1 MNSSFVPRGLYGL
14 VSFLAVSVLLFSNCF
29 AAHAQVAGGSILG
42 TVTDPSGAVLP
53 NAEITIKDVATGIV
67 RSVTSNSAGFY
78 LAPNLPAGQYD
89 LRITAP
95 GFSAG
100 TATGITLTVGAE
112 QSINVVLK
120 VGASNSSIEVTDI
133 ASGVDTANSTI
144 SGAVDGTTVRELPLN
159 GRDWSQLATLQPG
172 VNQVRNQS
180 GIGAVGSA
188 DVVRGARG
196 FGNQLS
202 VSGTRPT
209 QNNYRLDGISFND
222 YTNGAPG
229 GVLGSLSGVDAI
241 QEFSVLT
248 TNYSAEYGRT
258 SGGVINAITRS
269 GTNLFHG
276 NVYEFLRNSA
286 LDARNFFDGPKVPP
300 FRRNQFGG
308 SVGGPIVRDKTF
320 FFFNYE
326 GLRQSLSS
334 TQISTVPSA
343 NARQGILSTG
353 NVTVDPAVVPFLQF
367 WPLPSPNLPLNPGG
381 DTGQYRVVN
390 KQPGTANFYT
400 TRIDHN
406 FSSRDT
412 LSGSFFYDKTQL
424 SNPDPL
430 NVENFFNSNS
440 RSFVSL
446 EENHIFSPTFVNSV
460 RFGFSRNRANVLTTP
475 SNNPLGT
482 DTSLGSVPGQ
492 AAPFLI
498 VPGISVFSG
507 GVDGFPNF
515 TFGWNSFQGYDDAF
529 LTRGKHSIK
538 FGFAVERMQSNNL
551 FHFFDNGRFFFPSLP
566 AFLTNQPLV
575 FAASIPSANSPRG
588 IRETLLGGYIQ
599 DDWRL
604 RPNFTLNIGLRY
616 EMTTIPTEVNGKQ
629 ASLKTMTDS
638 TITVGAPYF
647 NNNPTSRNFEP
658 RLGFAWDP
666 FHSGKTSLRGGFGMF
681 DVLPLPYEFL
691 IISSA
696 SAPVGQNLNFG
707 GLQPGDFPTKAYNKA
722 IAVCSTSVSLVCYRT
737 AFIDPHPKRSYVM
750 QWNLNIQRE
759 IAPQTS
765 LTVAYVGS
773 RGVHLPYRT
782 DDADI
787 VLPTLT
793 SAGYLWPKTL
803 GIQVNPTVG
812 RIDRLAF
819 DADSYYNALQI
830 GVEKKMSHGLQLQGS
845 FTWGK
850 SLDTGSSTIAGD
862 QFSNSPSSVPVYF
875 APSVRKGQSDFN
887 LARNLVISGTWEVPG
902 LKSKTGFI
910 GWASN
915 GWQIGSV
922 LQASSGAPFT
932 VLIGGD
938 PLGMNSTDPWAY
950 PSRVAGPGCGS
961 AVNPGNPNNYIR
973 LQCFGLPQAT
983 PAIAAN
989 CVSFTSIPQP
999 NNTCSNLLG
1008 NTGRNAFTGPGLVNV
1023 DFSIFKNTKITKISE
1038 TANLQFR
1045 TEIFNIFNHANFA
1058 PPLDNN
1064 TLFNQDGSPVGN
1076 AGVIDA
1082 TLTSSRQIQFGL
1094 KLIF

>member
-1 MNSSFVPRGLYGL
+1 MNSRFVSRKLYGCFL
-14 VSFLAVSVLLFSNCF
+14 FLAFIALLFPDCF
-29 AAHAQVAGGSILG
+29 PAKAQVAGGTILG
-42 TVTDPSGAVLP
+42 TVSDPSGAVVAG
-53 NAEITIKDVATGIV
+53 AEITIKDIATGVV
-67 RSVTSNSAGFY
+67 RQAASNASGFY
-78 LAPNLPAGQYD
+78 LIPNLPSGEYD
-89 LRITAP
+89 LRISAP
-95 GFSAG
+95 GFSVG
-100 TATGITLTVGAE
+100 TASGITMTVGAE
-112 QSINVVLK
+112 QTLNIVLK
-120 VGASNSSIEVTDI
+120 LGAASSTVEVAEI
-133 ASGVDTANSTI
+133 ASGVDTTTSSL
-144 SGAVDGTTVRELPLN
+144 SGDVDGTTVRELPLN

-180 GIGAVGSA
+180 GIGSVGSA

-229 GVLGSLSGVDAI
+229 GVLGTLSGVDAI

-258 SGGVINAITRS
+258 SGGVINAITRA
-269 GTNLFHG
+269 GTNRFHG
-276 NVYEFLRNSA
+276 NIYEFLRNSA
-286 LDARNFFDGPKVPP
+286 LDARNFFDGPSVPP
-300 FRRNQFGG
+300 FRRNQFGA
-308 SVGGPIVRDKTF
+308 SVGGPVIKDKTF

-334 TQISTVPSA
+334 TQVNTVPSD
-343 NARQGILSTG
+343 NARLGILSTG
-353 NVTVDPAVVPFLQF
+353 NVTVDPAVVPYLQF
-367 WPLPSPNLPLNPGG
+367 WSPPNSGLNPGG
-381 DTGQYRVVN
+381 DTGTFKVVT
-390 KQPGTANFYT
+390 KQPGSDNFYT
-400 TRIDHN
+400 ARVDHN
-406 FSSRDT
+406 FSSKDT

-430 NVENFFNSNS
+430 NNETFFNSNS

-446 EENHIFSPTFVNSV
+446 EETHSFSPAVVNSV
-460 RFGFSRNRANVLTTP
+460 RFGFSRNAADILTAP
-475 SNNPLGT
+475 GANPLAT

-529 LTRGKHSIK
+529 VTRGKHSLK

-551 FHFFDNGRFFFPSLP
+551 FHFFDNGRFFFPSLS

-575 FAASIPSANSPRG
+575 FAASIPSANSPRA
-588 IRETLLGGYIQ
+588 IRETLFGGYIQ
-599 DDWRL
+599 DDWKFRSNL
-604 RPNFTLNIGLRY
+604 TLNIGLRY
-616 EMTTIPTEVNGKQ
+616 EMTTIPTEANGKQ

-647 NNNPTSRNFEP
+647 NNNPTTRNFEP

-666 FHSGKTSLRGGFGMF
+666 FHNGKTSVRGGFGMF
-681 DVLPLPYEFL
+681 DVLPLPYELL

-707 GLQPGDFPTKAYNKA
+707 GLHPGDFPTTAYNNA
-722 IAVCSTSVSLVCYRT
+722 IANCSPTVSLVCYRT
-737 AFIDPHPKRSYVM
+737 AYIDPHPKRSYVM
-750 QWNLNIQRE
+750 QWNLNVQRE
-759 IAPQTS
+759 IAPNTS
-765 LTVAYVGS
+765 VTIAYVGS

-787 VLPTLT
+787 VLPTQT
-793 SAGYLWPKTL
+793 SAGYLWPSTP
-803 GIQVNPTVG
+803 GIQVNPNVG

-819 DADSYYNALQI
+819 DADSYYDGLQI
-830 GVEKKMSHGLQLQGS
+830 GVEKKMSHGLQVQGS

-862 QFSNSPSSVPVYF
+862 QFSNSPSSLPVFF
-875 APSVRKGQSDFN
+875 ASGLRKGQSDFN
-887 LARNLVISGTWEVPG
+887 LARNLVISGTWEIPG
-902 LKSKTGFI
+902 LKSKTGFT
-910 GWASN
+910 GWATN
-915 GWQIGSV
+915 GWQIGGV
-922 LQASSGAPFT
+922 LAASSGAPFT

-938 PLGMNSTDPWAY
+938 PLGMNSTDPFAY
-950 PSRVAGPGCGS
+950 PARFKGPGCGS

-973 LQCFGLPQAT
+973 LQCFGLPQVT
-983 PAIAAN
+983 PAIAAQCFAYSTDAN
-989 CVSFTSIPQP
+989 S
-999 NNTCSNLLG
+999 CSNLLG
-1008 NTGRNAFTGPGLVNV
+1008 NSGRNGLTGPGLINV
-1023 DFSIFKNTKITKISE
+1023 DFSLFKNTKLAKISE
-1038 TANLQFR
+1038 TASLQFR
-1045 TEIFNIFNHANFA
+1045 AEMFNIFNHANFA

-1064 TLFNQDGSPVGN
+1064 TLFNQDGTPVGS

-1082 TLTSSRQIQFGL
+1082 TQTTSRQIQFGL